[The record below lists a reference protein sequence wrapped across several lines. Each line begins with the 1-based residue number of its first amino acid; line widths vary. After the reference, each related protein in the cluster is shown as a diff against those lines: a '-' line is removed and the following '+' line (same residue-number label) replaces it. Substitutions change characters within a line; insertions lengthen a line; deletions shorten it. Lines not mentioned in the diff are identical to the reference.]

1 MSISRLL
8 IFALIALILM
18 PCTLMA
24 QSAEGGS
31 AGVGLLF
38 NGLILLVVLVCFFM
52 AMKVFSLL
60 RGGELASGWQMLA
73 IAFIVL
79 CLGQLIELAS
89 TLEIVGL
96 NHAVVVTV
104 RLAGVF
110 LLLLGIIRIKKVL
123 S

>member
-8 IFALIALILM
+8 IFALIALIIM
-18 PCTLMA
+18 PCTLAA
-24 QSAEGGS
+24 QSAESGS

-96 NHAVVVTV
+96 NQAVVVTV

-110 LLLLGIIRIKKVL
+110 LLLLGIVRIKKVL

>member
-8 IFALIALILM
+8 IFALIALIIM
-18 PCTLMA
+18 PCTLSA
-24 QSAEGGS
+24 QSAESGS

-38 NGLILLVVLVCFFM
+38 NGLIMLVVLVCFFM

-89 TLEIVGL
+89 TLEIVSL
-96 NHAVVVTV
+96 NQAVVVTV

-110 LLLLGIIRIKKVL
+110 LLLLGIVRIKKVL